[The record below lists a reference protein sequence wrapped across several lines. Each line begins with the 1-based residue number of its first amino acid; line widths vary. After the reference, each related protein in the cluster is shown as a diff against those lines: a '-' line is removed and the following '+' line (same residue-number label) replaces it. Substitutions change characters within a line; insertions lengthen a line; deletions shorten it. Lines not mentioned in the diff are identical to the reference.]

1 MNLINKNDK
10 IFIAGHTG
18 MVGSAIFKEFYKN
31 GYKKLLTS
39 KRSKLNL
46 IDEYQVNKW
55 YKENKP
61 DIVIIAAAKVGGII
75 ANSRNPSEFLLEN
88 LKIQNNLIE
97 GAWKSGV
104 RRLLFLGSSCIY
116 PKLANQP
123 IREESLL
130 TGSLEPTNECYAI
143 AKIAGIKLC
152 EALASQYDFDAISL
166 MPTNV
171 YGPGDHYHSEN
182 SHVISAMISKFSIGV
197 KENLKEVICWGS
209 GSPFREFLYV
219 DDLANATRYV
229 LENWKPNNND
239 LKYLNVGTGKDIS
252 IKELAEIICDK
263 IGFKGKIIWDT
274 TKPDGTFKKQLDISK
289 IKKIGWTPTTSL
301 EKGLELTIDFY
312 QKL

>member
-18 MVGSAIFKEFYKN
+18 MVGSAILKEFNKN

-55 YKENKP
+55 YEENKP

-88 LKIQNNLIE
+88 SKIQNNLIE

-152 EALASQYDFDAISL
+152 EALASQYDFDVISL
-166 MPTNV
+166 MPTNI

-197 KENLKEVICWGS
+197 KENLK
-209 GSPFREFLYV
+209 
-219 DDLANATRYV
+219 
-229 LENWKPNNND
+229 K
-239 LKYLNVGTGKDIS
+239 
-252 IKELAEIICDK
+252 
-263 IGFKGKIIWDT
+263 
-274 TKPDGTFKKQLDISK
+274 
-289 IKKIGWTPTTSL
+289 
-301 EKGLELTIDFY
+301 
-312 QKL
+312 